1 MPWRL
6 WRHGILLGG
15 SWVCVMVDQRF
26 FPLRDGVV
34 LGDLVDLVAEDFPDM
49 DAAALAVPVRDAAP
63 LDVAGPDAIAFA
75 SGKKYAAMLAKTRAG
90 IVIVSSTLADQVP
103 DGSIR
108 LVSSTPHALF
118 VRFLQHMY
126 PAEWWRCAMVP
137 VAGSGSAA
145 ELEDQV
151 QLGANVVIGAG
162 AEIGEGTCIGPNTA
176 IGAGVQIGRNC
187 RIGANVT
194 IECALVGNEVRI
206 AHGATVGTEGFGLLD
221 HGREN
226 VRIPQLGRAI
236 LQDRVEI
243 GPNSNIDRGAL
254 GDTVIGENSK
264 LGALV
269 EIGHNSWIGRNCLL
283 APTVGL
289 AGGTTLEDGV
299 LMGANAASAG
309 HLTIGAGSVLHARAS
324 VTKDWPAGS
333 MLAGA
338 PAQDIKAFWR
348 ELAAVRKLAKGK

>member
-1 MPWRL
+1 
-6 WRHGILLGG
+6 
-15 SWVCVMVDQRF
+15 MVDQRF

-34 LGDLVDLVAEDFPDM
+34 LGDLVGRTAADFPDL
-49 DAAALAVPVRDAAP
+49 DTAALGRPVRDAAP
-63 LDVAGPDAIAFA
+63 LDVAGPDAIALA
-75 SGKKYAAMLAKTRAG
+75 TGKKYAARLAQTRAG
-90 IVIVSSTLADQVP
+90 IVVVSPALADRVP
-103 DGSIR
+103 EGCVR
-108 LVSSTPHALF
+108 LLSTDAHTVF
-118 VRFLQHMY
+118 VRFLEYMY
-126 PAEWWRCAMVP
+126 PVELRRCAMVP
-137 VAGSGSAA
+137 GDDAAGAGS
-145 ELEDQV
+145 LEDQV

-162 AEIGEGTCIGPNTA
+162 AEIGEGTCIGPNST
-176 IGAGVQIGRNC
+176 IGAGVRIGRNC

-194 IECALVGNEVRI
+194 VECALVGDEVSI

-221 HGREN
+221 HGRGN

-236 LQDRVEI
+236 LQDHVEV